1 MSINTSSPSI
11 GRPAMPISKLGQ
23 RRQVVIPKEIC
34 DELGLAEGDFVEVT
48 RAEGKIII
56 TPKKL
61 VDADQM
67 LTPAQRAVI
76 DERLAESLEDIK
88 EGRTYGPFNSVDA
101 MVRSLQGGTT
111 PSVSGEAMRAL
122 TRASNAPSTDGQRF

>member
-1 MSINTSSPSI
+1 
-11 GRPAMPISKLGQ
+11 MPISKLGQ

-48 RAEGKIII
+48 RAEGKIIV

-61 VDADQM
+61 VDADEM

-88 EGRTYGPFNSVDA
+88 EGRIYGPFNSVDA
-101 MVRSLQGGTT
+101 MVRSLQGGKPTKK
-111 PSVSGEAMRAL
+111 SR
-122 TRASNAPSTDGQRF
+122 RASRS